1 MKVAAVILNYNT
13 RDYLRQF
20 LPGLIKSCKEL
31 DAQVVVADNASTD
44 GSVAMMQAEFPQ
56 VPLIVL
62 DRNYG
67 FTGGYNRALEGI
79 DAEYFVLINS
89 DIEVPSGWLKPLVA
103 WMDSHPSCGA
113 CGPKLLSYAQRD
125 SFEYAGAA
133 GGLVD
138 RYGYPFCRGRVMQR
152 IEKDNGQYDSPAEV
166 LWASGACLLVRASVW
181 KALGG
186 LDERFFAHMEEIDL
200 CWRMQLRG
208 WKVNI
213 VPESFVYHIGGG
225 TLSNESP
232 FKLRL
237 NFRNNLL
244 LLENNL
250 PATFVANGLPEPR
263 ARRKTRRRIFVRM
276 CLDGLSA
283 LVYLVTR
290 RWGFYQAV
298 VQAHKEYRQLR
309 KSGEIPASPSLPDGL
324 YPGWIVPK
332 GLFK

>member
-1 MKVAAVILNYNT
+1 MKTSVVILNYNT

-20 LPGLIKSCKEL
+20 LPGLIGSCKEL
-31 DAQVVVADNASTD
+31 DAQVVVTDNASTD

-79 DAEYFVLINS
+79 EAEYYVLINS

-125 SFEYAGAA
+125 TFEYAGAA

-166 LWASGACLLVRASVW
+166 LWASGACLMVRSGVW

-200 CWRMQLRG
+200 CWRM
-208 WKVNI
+208 
-213 VPESFVYHIGGG
+213 
-225 TLSNESP
+225 
-232 FKLRL
+232 
-237 NFRNNLL
+237 
-244 LLENNL
+244 
-250 PATFVANGLPEPR
+250 
-263 ARRKTRRRIFVRM
+263 
-276 CLDGLSA
+276 
-283 LVYLVTR
+283 
-290 RWGFYQAV
+290 
-298 VQAHKEYRQLR
+298 
-309 KSGEIPASPSLPDGL
+309 
-324 YPGWIVPK
+324 
-332 GLFK
+332 

>member
-1 MKVAAVILNYNT
+1 MRTAVVILNYNT
-13 RDYLRQF
+13 KDYLRKF
-20 LPGLIKSCKEL
+20 LPGLIASCEGL
-31 DAQVVVADNASTD
+31 DAQVIVADNASSD
-44 GSVAMMQAEFPQ
+44 GSVAVMQAEFPQ
-56 VPLIVL
+56 VPLKVL
-62 DRNYG
+62 DQNYG

-79 DAEYFVLINS
+79 DADYFVLINS
-89 DIEVPSGWLKPLVA
+89 DIEVPQGWLKPLVA

-125 SFEYAGAA
+125 TFEYAGAA

-138 RYGYPFCRGRVMQR
+138 RYGYPFCRGRVMQK
-152 IEKDNGQYDSPAEV
+152 IEKDQGQYDTPAEV
-166 LWASGACLLVRASVW
+166 LWASGACLMVRASVW

-225 TLSNESP
+225 TLPNESP

-250 PATFVANGLPEPR
+250 PATFVAEGLNEKR
-263 ARRKTRRRIFVRM
+263 ARRKARRRIFVRM

-290 RWGFYQAV
+290 RWSFYQSV
-298 VQAHKEYRQLR
+298 VLAHKEYRQLR
-309 KSGEIPASPSLPDGL
+309 KPGEIPASPAHPSGL
-324 YPGWIVPK
+324 YRGWIVPK
-332 GLFK
+332 GLF